1 MGGKYSLAKRSS
13 RKTATFYDSSAET
26 ESRLR
31 SEPRRRMEEP
41 TPDGQLV
48 ASPRATLAERKDI
61 SGEIAGPPSTR
72 MEDLCDHLPLHA
84 KEPAT
89 SRRKANQIKRRLRN
103 SMSE

>member
-1 MGGKYSLAKRSS
+1 MGGKYSRAKRSS

-31 SEPRRRMEEP
+31 FEPRRRREER
-41 TPDGQLV
+41 TNDGQLV
-48 ASPRATLAERKDI
+48 ASQRATLAERKDI
-61 SGEIAGPPSTR
+61 SGEIAGPLITR

-84 KEPAT
+84 KDLAT
-89 SRRKANQIKRRLRN
+89 SRREANQIKKRMRK